1 MAGNLDPIV
10 ADVTAAVD
18 VEKSATI
25 LINGFQKRLDDGINA
40 ALAAGA
46 TPNEIAQLSTLSKD
60 LKATSDDLAAAVAA
74 NTPAAP

>member
-18 VEKSATI
+18 VEKSATL
-25 LINGFQKRLDDGINA
+25 LINGFQKRLDDGIAA

-46 TPNEIAQLSTLSKD
+46 TANEVAQLSALSKD

-74 NTPAAP
+74 NTPGEA

>member
-25 LINGFQKRLDDGINA
+25 LINGFQKRLDDGIAA

-46 TPNEIAQLSTLSKD
+46 TSTEVAQLKELSNN
-60 LKATSDDLAAAVAA
+60 LKATNADLSAAVAA
-74 NTPAAP
+74 NTPGD

>member
-25 LINGFQKRLDDGINA
+25 LINGFQKRLDDGIAA
-40 ALAAGA
+40 ALKAGA
-46 TPNEIAQLSTLSKD
+46 TANEVVQLKELSNNLKTTSAELST
-60 LKATSDDLAAAVAA
+60 AVAA
-74 NTPAAP
+74 NTPGAP

>member
-10 ADVTAAVD
+10 ADVTKAIE
-18 VEKSATI
+18 VEKSAAI
-25 LINGFQKRLDDGINA
+25 LIKGFQKRLDDGIKA

-46 TPNEIAQLSTLSKD
+46 TKEEVAQLTTFSTD

-74 NTPAAP
+74 NTPGES

>member
-25 LINGFQKRLDDGINA
+25 LINGFQKRLDDGIAA

-46 TPNEIAQLSTLSKD
+46 SQTEIKALSDLSAN
-60 LKATSDDLAAAVAA
+60 LKATSADLSAAVVA